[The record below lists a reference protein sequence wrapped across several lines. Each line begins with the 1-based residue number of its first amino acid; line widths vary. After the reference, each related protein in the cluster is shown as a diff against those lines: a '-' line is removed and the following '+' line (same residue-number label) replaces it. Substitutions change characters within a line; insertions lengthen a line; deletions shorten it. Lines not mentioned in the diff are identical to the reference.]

1 NRRARLRLFAQY
13 PARQGRKRSLA
24 VVTEQGLYQPGPRV
38 SRAFGQSFFTDRWIA
53 KPAVALPIECP
64 VPKQTAWNGRRGR
77 QWLALFAPLLLCA
90 DPVAR
95 VAEFADLVDDRSIN
109 QAIELLA
116 AELLV

>member
-64 VPKQTAWNGRRGR
+64 VPTQTAWNGRRGR
-77 QWLALFAPLLLCA
+77 QWLALFSPLPLFSEPL
-90 DPVAR
+90 AR
-95 VAEFADLVDDRSIN
+95 VG
-109 QAIELLA
+109 AICHIGE
-116 AELLV
+116 VR